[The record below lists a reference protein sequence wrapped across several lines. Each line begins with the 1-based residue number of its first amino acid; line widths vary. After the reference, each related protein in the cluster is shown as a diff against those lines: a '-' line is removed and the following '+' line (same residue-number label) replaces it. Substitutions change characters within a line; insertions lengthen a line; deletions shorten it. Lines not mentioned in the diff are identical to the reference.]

1 MCVCFQLVLVFYA
14 GLKTRAH
21 FLNQLKVKPK
31 SMMTFSHAI
40 SCASRRFHEF
50 ASSFDRFLV
59 LWLVSD
65 YFHFAYGIQLKMVL
79 WDGNIGKGEI
89 FRQLERAYCQA
100 RAYLASPIGLFF
112 LCPRK
117 RCLFK
122 HRDRDECIE
131 WEGGGREWEPWGPS
145 LILAP
150 SALASVSAL
159 GDYRP
164 FCSFSETF
172 GVAFFGVY
180 IELPA

>member
-1 MCVCFQLVLVFYA
+1 MNLLRVLI
-14 GLKTRAH
+14 GPL
-21 FLNQLKVKPK
+21 
-31 SMMTFSHAI
+31 
-40 SCASRRFHEF
+40 CC
-50 ASSFDRFLV
+50 D
-59 LWLVSD
+59 WLVITFILHLRFSWK
-65 YFHFAYGIQLKMVL
+65 LLCETVTL
-79 WDGNIGKGEI
+79 GKARSSASLI
-89 FRQLERAYCQA
+89 ERAYCQA

-131 WEGGGREWEPWGPS
+131 WEGGGRGWELWGPS

-164 FCSFSETF
+164 FCGFSETF
-172 GVAFFGVY
+172 GLAFFAGFLHSCLRRRLVCIHLFAFLGAKLRRKLHHIFPLKWFFHAVKWY
-180 IELPA
+180 